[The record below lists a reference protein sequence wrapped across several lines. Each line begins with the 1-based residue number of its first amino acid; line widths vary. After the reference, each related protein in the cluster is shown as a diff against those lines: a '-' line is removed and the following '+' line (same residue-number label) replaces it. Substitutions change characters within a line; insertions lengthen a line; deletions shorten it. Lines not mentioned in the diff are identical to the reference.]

1 MLKVYDFSVDSVDV
15 LIFGK
20 KDIESLT
27 ALFKQQSNKFESRN
41 VKKNSPFIAV
51 LKSIKDAGA
60 LAKTVDNFKDFLKIL
75 IYSYKIERYSCSLIV
90 TASFHHLEFHRLSIV
105 KKNLRFVALTVGY
118 GHYVN
123 EEKIFGRKWE
133 DFKLQGLE
141 LLVQGNW
148 QRDVINKKC
157 GDASNITVVGGLG
170 NALYLSKE
178 HNIEKRY
185 DICIISNFKDAY
197 GNSLANAKFYSVLHD
212 VCLELGYTVCFAG
225 RATSENAIASR
236 DERRYVESCFGD
248 SISFFPRSGRST
260 YVLSDSS
267 SVTIGDF
274 TTALLESFGRGCKI
288 IAANPSSLPELDFL
302 VEGVWTLSKYDYDSV
317 KQKLLE
323 ILSINQ
329 SDWFETTSYSR
340 ESLSH
345 KGMTSLPLDI
355 IGKKLFYE

>member
-1 MLKVYDFSVDSVDV
+1 MLKVYDFTVDSVDL

-27 ALFKQQSNKFESRN
+27 ALFKQKSNKFESEN
-41 VKKNSPFIAV
+41 VTKNSPFIAV

-60 LAKTVDNFKDFLKIL
+60 LAKTVDNFKDFLKLL
-75 IYSYKIERYSCSLIV
+75 IYSYKIERYNCSLVV
-90 TASFHHLEFHRLSIV
+90 TAAFSSWAFHSLSIA
-105 KKNLRFVALTVGY
+105 KKNKRFLALSVGY
-118 GHYVN
+118 GHFVN

-133 DFKLQGLE
+133 DFNLQGLE

-148 QRDVINKKC
+148 QRDMVNNKC
-157 GDASNITVVGGLG
+157 GNTCKIKVVGGLG
-170 NALYLSKE
+170 NALYLSEE
-178 HNIEKRY
+178 HNIEKQY

-225 RATSENAIASR
+225 RFTSENAIGSR

-274 TTALLESFGRGCKI
+274 TTALLESFGRGGKI

-302 VEGVWTLSKYDYDSV
+302 VTGVWTLSKYDYESV

-329 SDWFETTSYSR
+329 SEWFESTSYPR

-345 KGMTSLPLDI
+345 NGTTSLPLDI
-355 IGKKLFYE
+355 IGKKLLHE

>member
-27 ALFKQQSNKFESRN
+27 ALFKQQSNKFENGN
-41 VKKNSPFIAV
+41 VRKNSPFIAV

-60 LAKTVDNFKDFLKIL
+60 LAKTVDNFKDFLSLL
-75 IYSYKIERYSCSLIV
+75 IYSYKIERYNCSLVV
-90 TASFHHLEFHRLSIV
+90 TAAFYSWAFHSLSIA
-105 KKNLRFVALTVGY
+105 KKNKKFLALSVGY
-118 GHYVN
+118 GHFVN
-123 EEKIFGRKWE
+123 EEKVFGRKWE
-133 DFKLQGLE
+133 DFNLQGLE
-141 LLVQGNW
+141 LLLQGNW
-148 QRDVINKKC
+148 QRDVVNKKC
-157 GDASNITVVGGLG
+157 GNASKITVVGGLG
-170 NALYLSKE
+170 NALYLSEE
-178 HNIEKRY
+178 HNIEKQY

-197 GNSLANAKFYSVLHD
+197 GNSLANAKFYSVLYD

-225 RATSENAIASR
+225 RFTSESVIGSR

-248 SISFFPRSGRST
+248 SIAFFPRSGRST

-274 TTALLESFGRGCKI
+274 TTALLESFGRGGKI
-288 IAANPSSLPELDFL
+288 IAANPSLLPELDFL
-302 VEGVWTLSKYDYDSV
+302 VSGVWTLSKYDYESV

-323 ILSINQ
+323 ILSVSQ
-329 SDWFETTSYSR
+329 SEWLESTSYQR

-345 KGMTSLPLDI
+345 HGTTSLPLDI
-355 IGKKLFYE
+355 IGKKLLHE

>member
-27 ALFKQQSNKFESRN
+27 ALFKQKSNKFEKGN
-41 VKKNSPFIAV
+41 VTKNSPFIAV
-51 LKSIKDAGA
+51 LKSVKDAGA
-60 LAKTVDNFKDFLKIL
+60 LAKTVDNFKDFFRLL
-75 IYSYKIERYSCSLIV
+75 IYSYKIERYNCSLVV
-90 TASFHHLEFHRLSIV
+90 TAAFYSWAFHSLAIA
-105 KKNLRFVALTVGY
+105 KKNKRFLALSVGY
-118 GHYVN
+118 GHFVN
-123 EEKIFGRKWE
+123 EEKTFGRKWE
-133 DFKLQGLE
+133 DFNLQGLE

-148 QRDVINKKC
+148 QRDMVNKKC
-157 GDASNITVVGGLG
+157 GNASKIKVVGGLG
-170 NALYLSKE
+170 NALYLSEE
-178 HNIEKRY
+178 HNIEKKY

-225 RATSENAIASR
+225 RATSESAIGSR
-236 DERRYVESCFGD
+236 DERRYVERCFGNN
-248 SISFFPRSGRST
+248 ISFFPRSGRST

-274 TTALLESFGRGCKI
+274 TTALLESFGRGRKI

-302 VEGVWTLSKYDYDSV
+302 VTGVWTLSKYDYESV

-329 SDWFETTSYSR
+329 SEWFESTSYPR

-345 KGMTSLPLDI
+345 NGTTSLPLDI
-355 IGKKLFYE
+355 IGKRLLHE

>member
-1 MLKVYDFSVDSVDV
+1 MLKVYNFSVDSLDV
-15 LIFGK
+15 LVFGK
-20 KDIESLT
+20 KDIEHLT
-27 ALFKQQSNKFESRN
+27 ALFKQQSSKFENGN
-41 VKKNSPFIAV
+41 VRKNSPFIAV

-60 LAKTVDNFKDFLKIL
+60 LAKTVDNFKDFLKLL
-75 IYSYKIERYSCSLIV
+75 IYSYKIERYNCSLIV
-90 TASFHHLEFHRLSIV
+90 TAAFHSSVFHSLSLV
-105 KKNLRFVALTVGY
+105 KKNRRFVAITVGY

-123 EEKIFGRKWE
+123 EEKILGKKWE
-133 DFKLQGLE
+133 DFNLQGLE

-148 QRDVINKKC
+148 QRDLVNKKC
-157 GDASNITVVGGLG
+157 ENTSKITVVGGLG
-170 NALYLSKE
+170 NALYLSEE
-178 HNIEKRY
+178 HNIDNKY

-225 RATSENAIASR
+225 RFTSESAIESR
-236 DERRYVESCFGD
+236 AERRYVESCFGKN
-248 SISFFPRSGRST
+248 ISFFPRSGRST
-260 YVLSDSS
+260 YVLSDNS

-274 TTALLESFGRGCKI
+274 TTALLESFGRGRKI
-288 IAANPSSLPELDFL
+288 IAANPSSLPQLDFL
-302 VEGVWTLSKYDYDSV
+302 VAGVWTLLKYDYVSV

-345 KGMTSLPLDI
+345 KGTTSWPLDI
-355 IGKKLFYE
+355 IVKKLFYE